1 MAQESSDEVMNFIR
15 TGESPATTVNRK
27 IANIF
32 SSARAKVYDT
42 LGPYFNS
49 DYIPPDDPRRV
60 RGMVEANPDRSALA
74 RGMETVVGPLRNGN
88 VRALSMQDSGIDLFD
103 PSPMGEIHA
112 ASSFLGGI
120 PRKEKEVMDLLGRF
134 GREGWNRGQVVE
146 ELKRLGHNPLDF
158 MDAIKARF
166 GGAGLHS
173 GAALDLSAAPTFSPT
188 LGGEPTVAQRM
199 RSMGGLKPPTY
210 AGTQDMG
217 GGKSIKLY
225 NLTEDIIDPLTGMP
239 KHTAG
244 STVSENTLKLYG
256 IVPDRR
262 ESARLPNEFENLLMK
277 ADPGYAGGA
286 AKRAENPF
294 SKAEFAPRA
303 GARAFNEDTAR
314 QHLDLTYSA
323 PDDLDEDSYALRQE
337 IESGISQ
344 LFEQFD
350 KSQHKHISDYFDM
363 VQEGMT
369 SDDALKELG
378 KAGLDRTV
386 QRRLRDFWNNLG
398 SM

>member
-1 MAQESSDEVMNFIR
+1 MAQGQQSSDEVMDFIR
-15 TGESPATTVNRK
+15 TGQSPATTVKRK
-27 IANIF
+27 LANLL
-32 SSARAKVYDT
+32 SASRAKVYDT
-42 LGPYFNS
+42 LGPYFNP
-49 DYIPPDDPRRV
+49 DYISPDDPRRTH
-60 RGMVEANPDRSALA
+60 GMAQPEVERSALA
-74 RGMETVVGPLRNGN
+74 KGLESVIGYDPKMYQN
-88 VRALSMQDSGIDLFD
+88 VRGLSMKDTGIDLFD

-134 GREGWNRGQVVE
+134 GREGWNRGQVIE

-262 ESARLPNEFENLLMK
+262 ESVRLPNEFENLLMK

-303 GARAFNEDTAR
+303 GARASYDDTPAGQGYKAINEEFMGSPTYEKLLKDIGPEN
-314 QHLDLTYSA
+314 QHYLDNFISDVNEGEETY
-323 PDDLDEDSYALRQE
+323 DDLFNRMNKEGVPRNVLRKLKNFLDS
-337 IESGISQ
+337 
-344 LFEQFD
+344 
-350 KSQHKHISDYFDM
+350 
-363 VQEGMT
+363 
-369 SDDALKELG
+369 LG
-378 KAGLDRTV
+378 D
-386 QRRLRDFWNNLG
+386 
-398 SM
+398 